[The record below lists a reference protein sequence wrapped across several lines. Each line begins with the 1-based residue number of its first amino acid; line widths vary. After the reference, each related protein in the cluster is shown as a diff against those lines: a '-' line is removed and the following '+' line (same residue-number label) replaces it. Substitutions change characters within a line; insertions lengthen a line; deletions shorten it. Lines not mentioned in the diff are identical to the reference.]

1 MVCDCSVSPA
11 QPSKDGDR
19 EYAIRFKRLDII
31 GSSIQQFIKYGFLA
45 FCFYL
50 FYLSVLALAGKH
62 TFAEIGIKVLGSL
75 RISDGILSVVAAG
88 SLSYGVGQ
96 RNLRRKNIERLSRR
110 NQELEQQ
117 LDPKR
122 SSSGLTLKG
131 TTRPGDKELG

>member
-1 MVCDCSVSPA
+1 MITDCAVNPA
-11 QPSKDGDR
+11 QPTKDEDR

-45 FCFYL
+45 VCFYL

-62 TFAEIGIKVLGSL
+62 TFAEIGIKILGSL
-75 RISDGILSVVAAG
+75 RISEGILSLLALGGV
-88 SLSYGVGQ
+88 SYGVGQ

-110 NQELEQQ
+110 NQELEQR
-117 LDPKR
+117 LDPNR